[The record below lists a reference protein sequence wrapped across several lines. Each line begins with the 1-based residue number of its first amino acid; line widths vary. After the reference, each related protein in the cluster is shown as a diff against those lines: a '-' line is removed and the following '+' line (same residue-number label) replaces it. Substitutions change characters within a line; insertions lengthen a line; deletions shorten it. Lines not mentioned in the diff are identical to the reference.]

1 MSFHSSGRKRRS
13 WRKAVNNPA
22 YFARNFLNFYPHPG
36 QLKWLSRSF
45 KSENAL
51 VTGNRWGKSQI
62 QAVKIIHRALFQIRP
77 AERDVKGYYRCAN
90 VSISQDQAGIIFSKA
105 VDMISRSD
113 ALKPLIK
120 EIRQTPFPHIV
131 LKNGSEIWAR
141 STYNRG
147 EYLLGH
153 DFDYINYDEAAYDP
167 SGEWVVDGVIKMR
180 LADRDGA
187 LDYSST
193 PNGLN

>member
-131 LKNGSEIWAR
+131 LKMVPRYGPGRHTTGANIYWVTISITSIMMRPPMIRRANG
-141 STYNRG
+141 
-147 EYLLGH
+147 
-153 DFDYINYDEAAYDP
+153 
-167 SGEWVVDGVIKMR
+167 
-180 LADRDGA
+180 
-187 LDYSST
+187 
-193 PNGLN
+193 